1 MGFRAFQPL
10 IWSVVAAGVVACSN
24 RAPEGAGDVV
34 DDLGRHVALPGPA
47 TRVVSLSPATTEL
60 LFAIGAGNRVVG
72 RTQWDKYP
80 PAVTDIPSVGDGLDP
95 NIETVV
101 DRRPDLVVF
110 YASNA
115 NTLAIQRLADIGI
128 ASVSLRLD
136 SLASV
141 PRGARLLGRLMHR
154 VASAD
159 SLAQA
164 FEAQRD
170 SARGSPHPASNVRV
184 VILAW
189 DNPPIII
196 GAQSF
201 LSELLDLAGAEN
213 VFRDVDAPSAPV
225 TIETI
230 AERDPDLILF
240 FADEAP
246 GFTRRP
252 EWQTVDAVRNR
263 RFVFVQGSEF
273 EYPSPRAFQAAQT
286 LRRALMEA
294 TR

>member
-1 MGFRAFQPL
+1 MGFRAYQPL

-24 RAPEGAGDVV
+24 RATEGEGDVV

-47 TRVVSLSPATTEL
+47 SRVVSLSPATTEL

-72 RTQWDKYP
+72 RTQWDRYP
-80 PAVTDIPSVGDGLDP
+80 PAVADIPSVGDGLDP

-101 DRRPDLVVF
+101 ARRPDLVVF

-141 PRGARLLGRLMHR
+141 PRGARLLGRLTHR
-154 VASAD
+154 TRRAD

-170 SARGSPHPASNVRV
+170 SAQRSPHPASNVRV
-184 VILAW
+184 LVLSW

-201 LSELLDLAGAEN
+201 LTELLDLAGAEN

-246 GFTRRP
+246 AFTRRP

-263 RFVFVQGSEF
+263 RFVFLQGSEF

-286 LRRALMEA
+286 LRRSLTEA